1 MVRSQ
6 KVLCVYN
13 SEIPNVNSFNL
24 NHIIPYLYRLS
35 FGGRVCVCV
44 CVMPKCILEANNGL

>member
-1 MVRSQ
+1 MRSQ